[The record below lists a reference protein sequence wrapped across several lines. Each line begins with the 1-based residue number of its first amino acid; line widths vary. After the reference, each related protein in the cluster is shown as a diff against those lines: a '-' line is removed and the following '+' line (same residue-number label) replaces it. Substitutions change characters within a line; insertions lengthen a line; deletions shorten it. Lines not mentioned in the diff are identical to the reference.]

1 MIPYEQLAATSKVWV
16 FQAEREFS
24 EAEVQLLTTKLNAFT
39 DNWLSHGS
47 LVKGHF
53 KILYSRFI
61 LFFADEQGE
70 AMCGR
75 AVDASV
81 RFIKEMETIFGVPM
95 LNRNLVAYLK
105 DGKVFS
111 CTLNDLAHLSEE
123 GKITPDTIM
132 FNNLVANKADFEK
145 NWMIPLSS
153 SWQQNYI
160 LQNQ

>member
-1 MIPYEQLAATSKVWV
+1 MIPYEQLAPTSKTWV
-16 FQAEREFS
+16 FLAEREFT
-24 EAEVQLLTTKLNAFT
+24 EPEVKILIDSLTAFT

-47 LVKGHF
+47 LVKGHY
-53 KILYSRFI
+53 KVLHNRFI
-61 LFFADEQGE
+61 VFFADEDGE

-81 RFIKEMETIFGVPM
+81 KFIKDIEIKFGLAL

-105 DGKVFS
+105 EGKAFS
-111 CTLNDLAHLSEE
+111 CTLNELSQLSEE

-132 FNNLVANKADFEK
+132 FNNLVSTKADFEK

>member
-1 MIPYEQLAATSKVWV
+1 MIPYEQLAPTSKTWV
-16 FQAEREFS
+16 FLAEREFTQP
-24 EAEVQLLTTKLNAFT
+24 EVKILTDSLTAFT

-47 LVKGHF
+47 LVKGHY
-53 KILYSRFI
+53 KVLHNRFI
-61 LFFADEQGE
+61 VFFADEDGE

-81 RFIKEMETIFGVPM
+81 RFIKDIEMKFGLAL
-95 LNRNLVAYLK
+95 LNRNLVAYQK

-111 CTLNDLAHLSEE
+111 CTLNELSHLSEE
-123 GKITPDTIM
+123 GIINPDTIM
-132 FNNLVANKADFEK
+132 FNNLVATKADFEK